1 MVDEQQVVLHWWG
14 MVGGQPVV
22 VPHQWGVVDEQLV
35 MVPHQWGVV
44 DEVFVEVSRMADKH
58 FAAVVA
64 VEVQQQMKAV
74 G

>member
-22 VPHQWGVVDEQLV
+22 
-35 MVPHQWGVV
+35 VPHQWGVV